1 MSPASS
7 SGLLLAVLV
16 AFAGSPHGRADDG
29 RRVDGRTVAPGEGL
43 RRITHHLIPALAVGV
58 VEPPLEP
65 RRDLDRC
72 AGRSLH
78 ASWVNPFSP
87 LPKALASR
95 HVRLTQTIGP
105 SRVSARDSFILDAGH
120 RLLVELTPEQAPRL
134 ELAWRQLR
142 CGGRARGGLQLRV
155 TVADGL
161 GETAMLV
168 PLEVDAVRAEA
179 RGRRYV
185 DFESLSLPL
194 PAQPG
199 VPMRLGLEVV
209 GGDPDDPPVV
219 ALAEPVVTGLPTD
232 LGASPDAPSPGQS
245 LNLLWIVI
253 DAVRHDALGPGRIFD
268 APSATPN
275 LDRIFAEGT
284 TFTEAYTLA
293 NQTRTSTV
301 AMLSSTAPSIG
312 GFHSH
317 TWGFA
322 TGRLDGFYAAD
333 PPLLPR
339 ILERHGWRVSHYG
352 HNLFVFGGEDIGVDH
367 GFPSIIDFKAIPSD
381 AVDASSFAMSFFE
394 QHRDTR
400 WALMLNYT
408 APHTPYRP
416 PEAFA
421 ERAAALPGPE
431 RLGGVLPRNYV
442 GELMWV
448 DHNLGPVFQRLEEL
462 GLDERTIVV
471 VTADHGEVMR
481 ASHDCFSALVG
492 QACGFNHS
500 LTVYDEELRVP
511 LAIRLPHRIAPGHV
525 VDGPVSQADL
535 APTLLELLGLP
546 AHPRHSGVSQR
557 EALEG
562 GAAILRPVV
571 ADGRLASA
579 LIHDGWK
586 LIVHSRDDDIA
597 PRARA
602 IGENLRP
609 LRELF
614 DLRADP
620 LETEN
625 RAGTD
630 RERVDALVATLASVR
645 AEMRAAFTAGAAAS
659 VDGPTPVDDTPSGGP
674 VSLLLRLEA
683 GEAPARLH
691 WKARVVDGD
700 SLVPGAAMCSDVD
713 RGCAV
718 LPDGEV
724 GGELDAA
731 PGAPAVIALGLA
743 PAAFVGERRVVWT
756 LEVDGASIPADAI
769 RLGRYGLAFF
779 RAKPPP
785 TARDLVAVALTAD
798 DPYVAPR
805 ERALYLVAR
814 GALPG
819 EDARVGR
826 VTSPP
831 PASADLPGLAP
842 EEGTYDK
849 RIDRRLGRDM
859 RRVLRELGYSR

>member
-1 MSPASS
+1 MMRRRLGSMLGVAA
-7 SGLLLAVLV
+7 LLATL
-16 AFAGSPHGRADDG
+16 AGEARPDGAPPH
-29 RRVDGRTVAPGEGL
+29 EGL
-43 RRITHHLIPALAVGV
+43 RRITRHLIPALAEGV
-58 VEPPLEP
+58 VDPPLGA
-65 RRDLDRC
+65 RSDLERC

-78 ASWVNPFSP
+78 ASWQNPFSP
-87 LPKALASR
+87 LPRPLASR

-105 SRVSARDSFILDAGH
+105 SRVSARDAFILDAGH
-120 RLLVELTPEQAPRL
+120 RLLVELTPEHAPRL
-134 ELAWRQLR
+134 ELGWRQLR
-142 CGGRARGGLQLRV
+142 CGGRARGGLVLKV
-155 TVADGL
+155 TLSDGL
-161 GETAMLV
+161 GDPALTV
-168 PLEVDAVRAEA
+168 PLEVDAERAEA

-185 DFESLSLPL
+185 DFETLSLPL
-194 PAQPG
+194 PVQAGAP
-199 VPMRLGLEVV
+199 VRLGLEII

-219 ALAEPVVTGLPTD
+219 ALAEPVVTGLPVD
-232 LGASPDAPSPGQS
+232 LGASPDAPSAGRS

-268 APSATPN
+268 GADVTPN

-284 TFTEAYTLA
+284 AFTEAYTLA

-301 AMLSSTAPSIG
+301 AMLASTAPSIG

-333 PPLLPR
+333 PPLMPR
-339 ILERHGWRVSHYG
+339 ILERHGWKVSHFG

-381 AVDASSFAMSFFE
+381 AVDTSAFAMDFLE
-394 QHRDTR
+394 RHRDTR

-448 DHNLGPVFQRLEEL
+448 DHNLGPVFERLSEL

-481 ASHDCFSALVG
+481 AGHDCFSALVG
-492 QACGFNHS
+492 QPCGFNHS

-511 LAIRLPHRIAPGHV
+511 LAVRLPGRVAPGHV
-525 VDGPVSQADL
+525 VAGAVSHADL
-535 APTLLELLGLP
+535 APTLLDLLGLP
-546 AHPRHSGVSQR
+546 ADPRHTGVSQR

-562 GAAILRPVV
+562 GALKRRPVV

-579 LIHDGWK
+579 ILDDGWK

-602 IGENLRP
+602 IGDNPRP

-614 DLRADP
+614 DLGADP
-620 LETEN
+620 LETTN
-625 RAGTD
+625 RALAE
-630 RERVDALVATLASVR
+630 RERVDALRATLASVR
-645 AEMRAAFTAGAAAS
+645 AEMRAIFSAGVAPAAAEERAPDA
-659 VDGPTPVDDTPSGGP
+659 VPSGSP
-674 VSLLLRLEA
+674 VSLHLRLEA
-683 GEAPARLH
+683 GEQAASLR
-691 WKARVVDGD
+691 WTARVVEREA
-700 SLVPGAAMCSDVD
+700 LVPGAAMCSDVD

-718 LPDGEV
+718 LPDGAV

-731 PGAPAVIALGLA
+731 PGAPAVVALGLA
-743 PAAFVGERRVVWT
+743 TTAFIDGRRVEWT
-756 LEVDGASIPADAI
+756 FEVDGASVPPESL
-769 RLGRYGLAFF
+769 RVGRFGLAFF
-779 RAKPPP
+779 RGKAAPS
-785 TARDLVAVALTAD
+785 ARELVEVSLTDD

-819 EDARVGR
+819 AAPAVVGAAGR
-826 VTSPP
+826 GPSPAGGAP
-831 PASADLPGLAP
+831 LPGLAP